1 MSDHSETRAI
11 ADRDVDI
18 VHMREYSY
26 VISEHLAHISQ
37 YEADGYL
44 ATVGEVVDAYKS
56 MTSSSDRV
64 FQAASHLR
72 LYFYLT

>member
-1 MSDHSETRAI
+1 MSDHSETRAV

-26 VISEHLAHISQ
+26 VISEHLARISQ

-44 ATVGEVVDAYKS
+44 ATVGEVVNAYNGN
-56 MTSSSDRV
+56 RV
-64 FQAASHLR
+64 VQAPSYLR